1 MRPIGFALAGLL
13 LLAFSA
19 AASMPPS
26 PIDPQR
32 LVEVT
37 RYLEDE
43 VKLAARPQ
51 VYLVLDPF
59 DRAILVK
66 SRGLELHRF
75 PVLDWRGPDPHRL
88 AGVFQLK
95 ARPPVSRPKAAPVD
109 DPEQLEIIE
118 LKDMPSAYEL
128 HMEPGLLIVIAPPA
142 ADHPVVWALSQVR
155 EWWWRL
161 LAALHVGGRTSVP
174 RIRLT
179 LDDEAARSLAW
190 SVTEQMPL
198 LIGRTRE
205 S

>member
-1 MRPIGFALAGLL
+1 MRALGLALAGLAL
-13 LLAFSA
+13 SVLSVSA
-19 AASMPPS
+19 STPPS
-26 PIDPQR
+26 PVDSQR
-32 LVEVT
+32 LAELT
-37 RYLEDE
+37 RALEDE

-51 VYLVLDPF
+51 VYLVFDPF

-75 PVLDWRGPDPHRL
+75 PVLEWRGPDPHRL

-109 DPEQLEIIE
+109 DPEQLAVIE

-128 HMEPGLLIVIAPPA
+128 HMDPGLLILIAPPA
-142 ADHPVVWALSQVR
+142 SDHPVVWAFSQVR

-161 LAALHVGGRTSVP
+161 LAVLHVGGRTSVP
-174 RIRLT
+174 RIRVT
-179 LDDEAARSLAW
+179 LEEDAARSLAW